1 VPTVAPTNVPTVAP
15 SPSPVPPTPT
25 PGCTMQPAQP
35 VSASACRLQET
46 SAARPPAGYS
56 TQFAGP
62 EYVIRSTLFDMP
74 VVSAI
79 GSASGDLYGDA
90 TIAVDARLVGDT
102 ADRTII
108 LLCRVTQ
115 ASAAHSGYLFQINPS
130 AGQSLLTKL
139 DNGRPATLVPWSPT
153 AAIKAGVA
161 TNHLEL
167 DCLGNSITARV
178 NGVEVFRVTDPAALP
193 PGDVEIGVSRLA
205 PGQGTAEARFS
216 NLTVGPSRTG
226 ADGRVPKEQQ
236 APSQGT
242 AEA

>member
-1 VPTVAPTNVPTVAP
+1 
-15 SPSPVPPTPT
+15 
-25 PGCTMQPAQP
+25 M
-35 VSASACRLQET
+35 
-46 SAARPPAGYS
+46 
-56 TQFAGP
+56 QFAGP

-115 ASAAHSGYLFQINPS
+115 ESAAHSGYLFQINPS

-178 NGVEVFRVTDPAALP
+178 NGVEVFRVTDPATLP